1 MGKTK
6 CLLFF
11 PDFIFC
17 RLLKMA
23 IAGEEDGEVEVTFS
37 EAESEEKTL
46 ILPN

>member
-1 MGKTK
+1 
-6 CLLFF
+6 
-11 PDFIFC
+11 
-17 RLLKMA
+17 MA